1 MYFQKKAVPMREP
14 RPNETNLN
22 RKKFQRTKKQKE
34 LRESDRNNTLT
45 CSLKHLRIMN
55 IKKFN

>member
-1 MYFQKKAVPMREP
+1 MREP

-45 CSLKHLRIMN
+45 WSLKHLRIMN